1 MSDHFAAF
9 SFVDRITEYEPGRR
23 ARGSYA
29 VPAGVPA
36 FPSCLV
42 AEAVGQLAAWVAM
55 AHIDFRGRPVAALAN
70 ETRFRSDVTP
80 GDTLDLAVD
89 IESCDD
95 DAVAYAGRARVDGK
109 DVIEL
114 VDCLGPMLP
123 VDEFDSPTAMA
134 ARFDLIRGEGAPPGR
149 FHGVPL
155 PHVVRTAGVP
165 GVSASA
171 TLHVPESAPFFGDHF
186 PRRPVFPATLL
197 LDAQIRLA
205 LEVAAEATHWPVGNP
220 ACALPDDAREDALVH
235 PARRAARHRRRIDA
249 RRRRECEGSPLGPD
263 GRQSGRHRS
272 PRTERAEGSNVNA
285 QRRVAITGIGLV
297 TPVGND
303 VATTWD
309 ALLPAGAAAPRSAS
323 STPADSPC
331 TSPPK

>member
-1 MSDHFAAF
+1 MNDHFAAF
-9 SFVDRITEYEPGRR
+9 SFVDRITEHEPGRR

-29 VPAGVPA
+29 VPAGIPA

-42 AEAVGQLAAWVAM
+42 AEAVGQLAAWIAM

-95 DAVAYAGRARVDGK
+95 HAVAYAGRAHVDGR

-123 VDEFDSPTAMA
+123 VEEFDSPGAMA

-155 PHVVRTAGVP
+155 PQVVRTAGVP

-171 TLHVPESAPFFGDHF
+171 TLNVPESAPFFGDHF

-205 LEVAAEATHWPVGNP
+205 LEVATEATHWPSGTRP
-220 ACALPDDAREDALVH
+220 APSRMTHVKMRSFIPPGALLD
-235 PARRAARHRRRIDA
+235 IDA
-249 RRRRECEGSPLGPD
+249 EMAPPE
-263 GRQSGRHRS
+263 
-272 PRTERAEGSNVNA
+272 
-285 QRRVAITGIGLV
+285 
-297 TPVGND
+297 
-303 VATTWD
+303 
-309 ALLPAGAAAPRSAS
+309 AGS
-323 STPADSPC
+323 STVRLTARMNGKVAATARLEVSAKASP
-331 TSPPK
+331 